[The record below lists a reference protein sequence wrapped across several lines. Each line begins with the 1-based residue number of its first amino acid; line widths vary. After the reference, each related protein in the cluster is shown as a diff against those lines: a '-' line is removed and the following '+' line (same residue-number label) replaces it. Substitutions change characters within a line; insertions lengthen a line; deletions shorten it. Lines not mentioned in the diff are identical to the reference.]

1 MEKVRAE
8 LAIFFVKKESARV
21 TSDVI
26 FIVCT
31 LIDNSYDSSQS
42 ARGNLD
48 SYSKIIGRFD
58 SVHPFNLEQ

>member
-8 LAIFFVKKESARV
+8 LAIFFAEKARV

-31 LIDNSYDSSQS
+31 LIDNSYEPIS
-42 ARGNLD
+42 AREFGQL
-48 SYSKIIGRFD
+48 
-58 SVHPFNLEQ
+58 L